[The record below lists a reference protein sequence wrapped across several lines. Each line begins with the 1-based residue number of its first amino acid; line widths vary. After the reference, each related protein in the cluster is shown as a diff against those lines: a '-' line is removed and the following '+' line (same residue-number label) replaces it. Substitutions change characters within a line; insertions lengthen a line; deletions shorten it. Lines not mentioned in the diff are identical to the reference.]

1 VTEAE
6 RVVWLRGYDYG
17 LGYAGGYDLT
27 NDRTADLV
35 IKMVVD
41 LEQYLWSD
49 PAELY
54 LRGWVDGMTDAVL
67 SAT

>member
-17 LGYAGGYDLT
+17 LAQARRYDITNNYAVG
-27 NDRTADLV
+27 LV
-35 IKMVVD
+35 IKMMD
-41 LEQYLWSD
+41 NLEQYLWSD
-49 PAELY
+49 PADLY
-54 LRGWVDGMTDAVL
+54 LRGYVDGMNDAVL